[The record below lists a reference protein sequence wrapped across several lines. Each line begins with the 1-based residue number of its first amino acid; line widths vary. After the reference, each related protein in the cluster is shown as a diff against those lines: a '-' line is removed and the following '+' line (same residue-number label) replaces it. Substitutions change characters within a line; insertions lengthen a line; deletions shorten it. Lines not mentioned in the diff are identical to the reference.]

1 VLADRSMIGTEW
13 HQYEAIIS
21 IAGLNHP
28 IYRWKSM
35 NENYQ
40 TVQTKVI
47 HAESCDVLQLDI
59 APNPFHHEFGITVVN
74 TGTRI
79 EDINVEILDIN
90 GRVVYS
96 RQVGFNYSEQN
107 EIFRIEITELD
118 ELSDGFYF
126 V

>member
-1 VLADRSMIGTEW
+1 
-13 HQYEAIIS
+13 
-21 IAGLNHP
+21 
-28 IYRWKSM
+28 
-35 NENYQ
+35 
-40 TVQTKVI
+40 VQTKVI
-47 HAESCDVLQLDI
+47 HPESCDVLQLDI

-126 V
+126 VRVSGDGQILKYEKLLKADS